1 MVDEI
6 TDARVNVDGV
16 DTRSDADR
24 HHGHLPVVIV
34 GGGQAGLS
42 TSWLLKKRGIAHVV
56 LEKHRIGHATMQVE
70 TSLASACALA
80 PDAVV

>member
-24 HHGHLPVVIV
+24 DNGHVPVLIV

-42 TSWLLKKRGIAHVV
+42 TSHLLKKRGIAHVV
-56 LEKHRIGHATMQVE
+56 LERNT
-70 TSLASACALA
+70 ASAMPGATSVGTRSA
-80 PDAVV
+80 W